1 MIDTKAVI
9 DILAHETA
17 LDPATLTSDTVI
29 RELQVD
35 SLGMMNVLF
44 GIEDSTGVELNVE
57 EMTNVVTIGDLVRL
71 VNAKSAKPAGSS

>member
-1 MIDTKAVI
+1 MIDTKTVI

-57 EMTNVVTIGDLVRL
+57 EMTNVVTIGDLVGL
-71 VNAKSAKPAGSS
+71 VNAKAAKPAGSS

>member
-1 MIDTKAVI
+1 MIDTKTVI

-57 EMTNVVTIGDLVRL
+57 EMTNVVTIGDLVGL
-71 VNAKSAKPAGSS
+71 VYAKAAKPAGSS